1 MSDQWT
7 TDETDETLVVDE
19 VIVDTDRGPVVE
31 GEVTPAGDLHARA
44 QADADAA
51 FGGDTDK
58 AENADDEADVV
69 DETSLLAVRVDTA
82 LLCYGGMVVRGILAI
97 LRKHILPIL
106 ALLLFTLV
114 VVFLASGPSGKS
126 ASPSPV
132 VPVPVPSDIKE
143 RLSALEVCVEM
154 GNVS

>member
-69 DETSLLAVRVDTA
+69 DETVEGVEGDTTGA
-82 LLCYGGMVVRGILAI
+82 DDGVVE
-97 LRKHILPIL
+97 
-106 ALLLFTLV
+106 TLDV
-114 VVFLASGPSGKS
+114 EG
-126 ASPSPV
+126 
-132 VPVPVPSDIKE
+132 
-143 RLSALEVCVEM
+143 LSE
-154 GNVS
+154 